1 MTDFL
6 EFEENKKT
14 IKKLNL
20 EDLSIENLKEYILE
34 LEEEIIRVKGEIE
47 LKNNSIVRQ
56 KNTLNNYFDIFKPLK
71 RFWNRATCPSDSLR
85 LAFFHLSKLGRI

>member
-34 LEEEIIRVKGEIE
+34 LEEEIMRAKGEIE
-47 LKNNSIVRQ
+47 LKNNSINEAE
-56 KNTLNNYFDIFKPLK
+56 KYFK
-71 RFWNRATCPSDSLR
+71 
-85 LAFFHLSKLGRI
+85 

>member
-6 EFEENKKT
+6 EFDENKKT

-34 LEEEIIRVKGEIE
+34 LEEEIMRVKAEIE
-47 LKNNSIVRQ
+47 LKNNSINEAE
-56 KNTLNNYFDIFKPLK
+56 KYFK
-71 RFWNRATCPSDSLR
+71 
-85 LAFFHLSKLGRI
+85 

>member
-6 EFEENKKT
+6 EFEDNKQT

-34 LEEEIIRVKGEIE
+34 LEEEIMRAKGEIE
-47 LKNNSIVRQ
+47 LKNNSINEAE
-56 KNTLNNYFDIFKPLK
+56 KYFK
-71 RFWNRATCPSDSLR
+71 
-85 LAFFHLSKLGRI
+85 

>member
-34 LEEEIIRVKGEIE
+34 LEEEIKRVKGEIE
-47 LKNNSIVRQ
+47 LKNKSISEAE
-56 KNTLNNYFDIFKPLK
+56 KYFK
-71 RFWNRATCPSDSLR
+71 
-85 LAFFHLSKLGRI
+85 

>member
-34 LEEEIIRVKGEIE
+34 LEEEIMRVKDEIK
-47 LKNNSIVRQ
+47 LKNNSINEAE
-56 KNTLNNYFDIFKPLK
+56 KYFK
-71 RFWNRATCPSDSLR
+71 
-85 LAFFHLSKLGRI
+85 

>member
-34 LEEEIIRVKGEIE
+34 LEEEIMRVKEEIE
-47 LKNNSIVRQ
+47 LKNNSISEAE
-56 KNTLNNYFDIFKPLK
+56 KYFK
-71 RFWNRATCPSDSLR
+71 
-85 LAFFHLSKLGRI
+85 

>member
-34 LEEEIIRVKGEIE
+34 LEEEIMRVKGEIE
-47 LKNNSIVRQ
+47 LKHNSISEAE
-56 KNTLNNYFDIFKPLK
+56 KYFK
-71 RFWNRATCPSDSLR
+71 
-85 LAFFHLSKLGRI
+85 

>member
-34 LEEEIIRVKGEIE
+34 LEEEIMRAKAEIE
-47 LKNNSIVRQ
+47 LKNNSINEAE
-56 KNTLNNYFDIFKPLK
+56 KYFK
-71 RFWNRATCPSDSLR
+71 
-85 LAFFHLSKLGRI
+85 

>member
-34 LEEEIIRVKGEIE
+34 LEEEIMRVKGEIE
-47 LKNNSIVRQ
+47 LKSNSINEAE
-56 KNTLNNYFDIFKPLK
+56 KYFK
-71 RFWNRATCPSDSLR
+71 
-85 LAFFHLSKLGRI
+85 

>member
-20 EDLSIENLKEYILE
+20 EDISIENIKEYILE
-34 LEEEIIRVKGEIE
+34 LEAEIMRAKGEIE
-47 LKNNSIVRQ
+47 LKNNSINEAE
-56 KNTLNNYFDIFKPLK
+56 KYFK
-71 RFWNRATCPSDSLR
+71 
-85 LAFFHLSKLGRI
+85 

>member
-20 EDLSIENLKEYILE
+20 EDLSIENLNEYILE
-34 LEEEIIRVKGEIE
+34 LEEEIMRVKGEIE
-47 LKNNSIVRQ
+47 FKNNSINEAE
-56 KNTLNNYFDIFKPLK
+56 KYFK
-71 RFWNRATCPSDSLR
+71 
-85 LAFFHLSKLGRI
+85 

>member
-1 MTDFL
+1 MSDFL

-34 LEEEIIRVKGEIE
+34 LEEEIMRVKGEIE
-47 LKNNSIVRQ
+47 LKNNSINEAE
-56 KNTLNNYFDIFKPLK
+56 KYFK
-71 RFWNRATCPSDSLR
+71 
-85 LAFFHLSKLGRI
+85 

>member
-6 EFEENKKT
+6 EFEESKKT

-34 LEEEIIRVKGEIE
+34 LEEEIMRVKREIE
-47 LKNNSIVRQ
+47 LKNNSISEAE
-56 KNTLNNYFDIFKPLK
+56 KYFK
-71 RFWNRATCPSDSLR
+71 
-85 LAFFHLSKLGRI
+85 

>member
-34 LEEEIIRVKGEIE
+34 LKEEIMRVKGEIE
-47 LKNNSIVRQ
+47 LKNNSINEAE
-56 KNTLNNYFDIFKPLK
+56 KYFK
-71 RFWNRATCPSDSLR
+71 
-85 LAFFHLSKLGRI
+85 

>member
-34 LEEEIIRVKGEIE
+34 LEEEIMRAKGEIE
-47 LKNNSIVRQ
+47 HKNNSINEAE
-56 KNTLNNYFDIFKPLK
+56 KYFK
-71 RFWNRATCPSDSLR
+71 
-85 LAFFHLSKLGRI
+85 

>member
-6 EFEENKKT
+6 EFEENEKT

-34 LEEEIIRVKGEIE
+34 LEEEIMRVKGEIE
-47 LKNNSIVRQ
+47 LKNNSINEAE
-56 KNTLNNYFDIFKPLK
+56 KYFK
-71 RFWNRATCPSDSLR
+71 
-85 LAFFHLSKLGRI
+85 

>member
-1 MTDFL
+1 MSDFL

-34 LEEEIIRVKGEIE
+34 LEEEIMRVKGEIE
-47 LKNNSIVRQ
+47 LKNKSISEAE
-56 KNTLNNYFDIFKPLK
+56 KYFK
-71 RFWNRATCPSDSLR
+71 
-85 LAFFHLSKLGRI
+85 

>member
-1 MTDFL
+1 MTEFL
-6 EFEENKKT
+6 EFEGNKKT

-47 LKNNSIVRQ
+47 LKNNSINEAE
-56 KNTLNNYFDIFKPLK
+56 KYFK
-71 RFWNRATCPSDSLR
+71 
-85 LAFFHLSKLGRI
+85 

>member
-6 EFEENKKT
+6 EFEEKKKT

-34 LEEEIIRVKGEIE
+34 LEEEIMRVKEEIE
-47 LKNNSIVRQ
+47 LKNNSINEAE
-56 KNTLNNYFDIFKPLK
+56 KYFK
-71 RFWNRATCPSDSLR
+71 
-85 LAFFHLSKLGRI
+85 

>member
-6 EFEENKKT
+6 EFEENEKT

-34 LEEEIIRVKGEIE
+34 LEEEIMRAKGEIE
-47 LKNNSIVRQ
+47 LKNNSINEAE
-56 KNTLNNYFDIFKPLK
+56 KYFK
-71 RFWNRATCPSDSLR
+71 
-85 LAFFHLSKLGRI
+85 

>member
-14 IKKLNL
+14 KKKLNL

-34 LEEEIIRVKGEIE
+34 LEEEIMRVKGEIE
-47 LKNNSIVRQ
+47 LKNNSINEAE
-56 KNTLNNYFDIFKPLK
+56 KYFK
-71 RFWNRATCPSDSLR
+71 
-85 LAFFHLSKLGRI
+85 

>member
-6 EFEENKKT
+6 EFDENKKT

-34 LEEEIIRVKGEIE
+34 LEEEIMRAKGEIA
-47 LKNNSIVRQ
+47 LKNKSINEAE
-56 KNTLNNYFDIFKPLK
+56 KYFK
-71 RFWNRATCPSDSLR
+71 
-85 LAFFHLSKLGRI
+85 

>member
-34 LEEEIIRVKGEIE
+34 LEEEIMRVKAEIE
-47 LKNNSIVRQ
+47 LKNNSINEAE
-56 KNTLNNYFDIFKPLK
+56 KYFK
-71 RFWNRATCPSDSLR
+71 
-85 LAFFHLSKLGRI
+85 

>member
-34 LEEEIIRVKGEIE
+34 LEEEIMRVKGEIE
-47 LKNNSIVRQ
+47 LKNNSISEAE
-56 KNTLNNYFDIFKPLK
+56 KYFK
-71 RFWNRATCPSDSLR
+71 
-85 LAFFHLSKLGRI
+85 

>member
-14 IKKLNL
+14 IRKLNL

-34 LEEEIIRVKGEIE
+34 LEEEIMRVKGEIE
-47 LKNNSIVRQ
+47 LKNNSINEAE
-56 KNTLNNYFDIFKPLK
+56 KYFK
-71 RFWNRATCPSDSLR
+71 
-85 LAFFHLSKLGRI
+85 

>member
-1 MTDFL
+1 MSDFL

-34 LEEEIIRVKGEIE
+34 LEEEIMRAKGEIE
-47 LKNNSIVRQ
+47 LKNNSINEAE
-56 KNTLNNYFDIFKPLK
+56 KYFK
-71 RFWNRATCPSDSLR
+71 
-85 LAFFHLSKLGRI
+85 